1 MLAHQPSEM
10 TMPKAKS
17 DKAATPKK
25 LGTVGKKT
33 GVELTE
39 SQLDKVTGG
48 AADIFAKLGDI
59 KGESYTTIR

>member
-1 MLAHQPSEM
+1 M

-17 DKAATPKK
+17 GNTATPDK
-25 LGTVGKKT
+25 LAKVGKKT

-39 SQLDKVTGG
+39 SELDKVTGG
-48 AADIFAKLGDI
+48 AKDVFAKLGDI